1 MVVLLDVHLCRQNS
15 HAFVLSC
22 VLIWFMQ
29 YCSFFIDHIL
39 YLYTVCFFLLTRIVL
54 FLPLLIFRSL
64 YLLFCWI
71 YKCLKSWKVYLYF
84 LYTVLNLLVILY
96 NFWGNGIQL
105 FTTGSI
111 YRISLCTLLW
121 SRSNRKPESVCVMY
135 TVYSIP
141 KAWEVCL
148 LLNVWN
154 VFLHLLILFSSSP
167 FF

>member
-39 YLYTVCFFLLTRIVL
+39 YLYTVCFFLLIRIVL

-96 NFWGNGIQL
+96 NFWGNGEYSFLLQVPYIVYL
-105 FTTGSI
+105 YVHCFDLD
-111 YRISLCTLLW
+111 RIENQKVYVLC
-121 SRSNRKPESVCVMY
+121 

-154 VFLHLLILFSSSP
+154 VFLHLLILFFSP